1 MTKDLLIRVTLAS
14 VALLAL
20 GGGAR
25 AVEAVATTN
34 VNVRT
39 GPGTTFSIVDRMIP
53 GERVDIRECTAAN
66 WCFVDREGAD
76 GWVSSTYLTAP
87 PAAPPAPPPGAPP
100 ASGEDCSFGFTLGPG
115 GPNLSINCGTGTP
128 PAPPGP
134 PSPPVPPPAPPSA
147 GDEACFYTGTNYSGA
162 ERCFGEGTFNTL
174 PPQINDRISS
184 LRLYGDAQ
192 VELCVNPNLGGAC
205 RSFDVDTPNLPP
217 QINDRA
223 SSASVFVPE
232 PPAPAEPPEA
242 CFYTGSN
249 FSGAE
254 RCYPV
259 GVRNALPPAINDQI
273 SSVRLFGGA
282 SARLCAN
289 TNLNGV
295 CRVVS
300 SDSPTLPPQ
309 IDDRASSLEVAVGI
323 MPLPVPPIFPLPPI
337 TPVPPPAPPAPVT
350 YSTGPI
356 DLQQTFTVNLD
367 NGQSGGPG
375 VDLWYQAVN
384 AGEKY
389 LTPRNGAL
397 LAVGDRSNRGF
408 AGCSAASFSGDRV
421 PLWSIPVGSY
431 VCARTDQGRIS
442 QFRVNGFTGT
452 TMNLG
457 YTTWAN

>member
-1 MTKDLLIRVTLAS
+1 MKRRLWIKATLGGATF
-14 VALLAL
+14 VAMAGGAL
-20 GGGAR
+20 G
-25 AVEAVATTN
+25 VEAVATTN

-39 GPGTTFSIVDRMIP
+39 GPGTTFSIVDRMTP

-66 WCFVDREGAD
+66 WCFVDREGPD
-76 GWVSSTYLTAP
+76 GWVSSSYL
-87 PAAPPAPPPGAPP
+87 AAPPATPPAPP
-100 ASGEDCSFGFTLGPG
+100 AGSPPAPGEDCSFGFTLGPG
-115 GPNLSINCGTGTP
+115 GPNLSINCGNGTP

-134 PSPPVPPPAPPSA
+134 PSPPAPPPAPPA
-147 GDEACFYTGTNYSGA
+147 FGDQACFYTGSNYSGA
-162 ERCFGEGTFNTL
+162 ERCFGEGTYNVL

-192 VELCVNPNLGGAC
+192 AELCANTALGGAC

-217 QINDRA
+217 MINDRA
-223 SSASVFVPE
+223 SSASVFVPA
-232 PPAPAEPPEA
+232 PPAPPETAEA

-300 SDSPTLPPQ
+300 SNSPNLPPQ
-309 IDDRASSLEVAVGI
+309 IDDRASSLEVLVGVVLPG
-323 MPLPVPPIFPLPPI
+323 PLPPIFPLPPI
-337 TPVPPPAPPAPVT
+337 TPVPPPAPVT

-356 DLQQTFTVNLD
+356 ALQQTFTVNLD

-389 LTPRNGAL
+389 LTPRNGAM
-397 LAVGDRSNRGF
+397 LALGDRSNRGF

-421 PLWSIPVGSY
+421 PLWNIPAGSY

-442 QFRVNGFTGT
+442 QFRLNGYTGN
-452 TMNLG
+452 TMNLS